1 MFSQLPQMLS
11 QAPQMLGQL
20 IQMPMGMMGSLTS
33 SLGGMTG
40 GADPAMGGLTQASM
54 TSGTASLGGGGGG
67 GGMGMPGG
75 APVASTF
82 TRPASSFNAPAA
94 PKLPGGWNGA
104 SAVPEPV
111 AAGPSGMGGGGG
123 LYGSPAAVGR
133 DQGTSS
139 EKAPA
144 RQMRLTAH
152 PAASRGDRHQ
162 N

>member
-1 MFSQLPQMLS
+1 
-11 QAPQMLGQL
+11 
-20 IQMPMGMMGSLTS
+20 LTS

-40 GADPAMGGLTQASM
+40 GADPAMAGLSQASL
-54 TSGTASLGGGGGG
+54 TSSTAGLGGGGGG
-67 GGMGMPGG
+67 GGVGMPGG

-104 SAVPEPV
+104 TAAPEPV
-111 AAGPSGMGGGGG
+111 PAAPSSMGGGG
-123 LYGSPAAVGR
+123 LYGAPAAMGR
-133 DQGTSS
+133 DQGASS

-144 RQMRLTAH
+144 RQMQLTGH
-152 PAASRGDRHQ
+152 PAANRGDRHQ